1 MAVQFHYQPV
11 DQSVDLVIRKG
22 YGSRVIMLEQVVK
35 PEIKLRQFEGP
46 LDLLLHLI
54 EKNDV
59 DIYDIPISTIT
70 AQYMQYIES
79 MKEFDMEL
87 ASDFLV
93 MGATLVSI
101 KSRMMLPGMQAAL
114 GGNGDDV
121 VDPREELVIS
131 LMRYKRCRVFA
142 QDLKERRDKFD
153 GARFRYASTAKQLGI
168 SLKPAEQ
175 TFDIDEFN
183 DAVALINERNEQRF
197 TDISAKITHILQ
209 RDKRSVKERI
219 KSIWRSITGKGKILF
234 SSLFGKK
241 AEKMDK
247 VVSFLA
253 ILELIRDNKVTV
265 EQDRNFGEISI
276 EEKKG

>member
-1 MAVQFHYQPV
+1 
-11 DQSVDLVIRKG
+11 
-22 YGSRVIMLEQVVK
+22 MLEQAVK
-35 PEIKLRQFEGP
+35 PEIRLRQFEGP

-70 AQYMQYIES
+70 SQYMDYIES

-114 GGNGDDV
+114 GTGEDV
-121 VDPREELVIS
+121 VDPREELVLS

-142 QDLKERRDKFD
+142 SDLKERRDKFD
-153 GARFRYASTAKQLGI
+153 GARFRYASTAKSLGI
-168 SLKPAEQ
+168 TIAPAEQ
-175 TFDIDEFN
+175 AFSIEEFN
-183 DAVALINERNEQRF
+183 EAVAIINERNDSRF
-197 TDISAKITHILQ
+197 TDITAKIKHIL
-209 RDKRSVKERI
+209 RKDKMSVKERI

-253 ILELIRDNKVTV
+253 VLELVRDNKINV

-276 EEKKG
+276 EEKKV

>member
-1 MAVQFHYQPV
+1 
-11 DQSVDLVIRKG
+11 
-22 YGSRVIMLEQVVK
+22 MLEQAVK

-70 AQYMQYIES
+70 SQYMDYIES

-114 GGNGDDV
+114 GSGEDV

-131 LMRYKRCRVFA
+131 LMRYKRCRIFA
-142 QDLKERRDKFD
+142 SDLKERRDKFD
-153 GARFRYASTAKQLGI
+153 GARFRYASTAKSLGI
-168 SLKPAEQ
+168 TIAPAEQ
-175 TFDIDEFN
+175 AFSIEEFN
-183 DAVALINERNEQRF
+183 EAVAIINERNDSRF
-197 TDISAKITHILQ
+197 TDITAKIKHIL
-209 RDKRSVKERI
+209 RKDKMSVKERI

-253 ILELIRDNKVTV
+253 VLELVRDNKINV
-265 EQDRNFGEISI
+265 EQERNFGEISI
-276 EEKKG
+276 EEKKV

>member
-1 MAVQFHYQPV
+1 
-11 DQSVDLVIRKG
+11 
-22 YGSRVIMLEQVVK
+22 MLF
-35 PEIKLRQFEGP
+35 R
-46 LDLLLHLI
+46 
-54 EKNDV
+54 
-59 DIYDIPISTIT
+59 S
-70 AQYMQYIES
+70 
-79 MKEFDMEL
+79 
-87 ASDFLV
+87 
-93 MGATLVSI
+93 
-101 KSRMMLPGMQAAL
+101 
-114 GGNGDDV
+114 
-121 VDPREELVIS
+121 ELVIS

-175 TFDIDEFN
+175 NFDIEEFN

-276 EEKKG
+276 EEKKV

>member
-1 MAVQFHYQPV
+1 
-11 DQSVDLVIRKG
+11 
-22 YGSRVIMLEQVVK
+22 MLEQAVK

-70 AQYMQYIES
+70 SQYMDYIES

-114 GGNGDDV
+114 GSGEDV

-131 LMRYKRCRVFA
+131 LMRYKRCRIFA
-142 QDLKERRDKFD
+142 SDLKERRDKFD
-153 GARFRYASTAKQLGI
+153 GARFRYASTAKSLGI
-168 SLKPAEQ
+168 TIAPAEQ
-175 TFDIDEFN
+175 AFSIEEFN
-183 DAVALINERNEQRF
+183 EAVAIINERNDSRF
-197 TDISAKITHILQ
+197 TDITAKIKHIL
-209 RDKRSVKERI
+209 RKDKMSVKERI

-253 ILELIRDNKVTV
+253 VLELVRDNKINV

-276 EEKKG
+276 EEKKI

>member
-1 MAVQFHYQPV
+1 
-11 DQSVDLVIRKG
+11 
-22 YGSRVIMLEQVVK
+22 MLEQAVK

-59 DIYDIPISTIT
+59 DIYDIPISRIT
-70 AQYMQYIES
+70 AQYMDYIES

-114 GGNGDDV
+114 GGSGDEA

-142 QDLKERRDKFD
+142 SDLKERREKFD
-153 GARFRYASTAKQLGI
+153 GARFRYASTAKSLGI
-168 SLKPAEQ
+168 TIAPVEQ
-175 TFDIDEFN
+175 SFSIEEFN
-183 DAVALINERNEQRF
+183 DAVATINERNEMRF
-197 TDISAKITHILQ
+197 TDISAKIKHIL
-209 RDKRSVKERI
+209 RKDKLSIKERI
-219 KSIWRSITGKGKILF
+219 KTIWRSITGKGKILL
-234 SSLFGKK
+234 SSLFNKDT
-241 AEKMDK
+241 EKMDK

-253 ILELIRDNKVTV
+253 VLELVRDNKVNV
-265 EQDRNFGEISI
+265 EQDKNFGEISI
-276 EEKKG
+276 EEKKV

>member
-1 MAVQFHYQPV
+1 MS
-11 DQSVDLVIRKG
+11 DQT
-22 YGSRVIMLEQVVK
+22 VK

-59 DIYDIPISTIT
+59 DIYDIPISKIT
-70 AQYMQYIES
+70 AQYMDYIES
-79 MKEFDMEL
+79 MQDFDMEL

-114 GGNGDDV
+114 GGTGDDV

-142 QDLKERRDKFD
+142 SDLKERREKYD

-175 TFDIDEFN
+175 AFSKEEFN
-183 DAVALINERNEQRF
+183 DAVALINERNQMRF
-197 TDISAKITHILQ
+197 TDITTKITHILQ

-219 KSIWRSITGKGKILF
+219 KSIWRSITGKGKVLL

-241 AEKMDK
+241 AAKMDK

-253 ILELIRDNKVTV
+253 VLELVRDNKITV
-265 EQDRNFGEISI
+265 EQDRNFGEILI

>member
-1 MAVQFHYQPV
+1 MEKLNY
-11 DQSVDLVIRKG
+11 K
-22 YGSRVIMLEQVVK
+22 LEV
-35 PEIKLRQFEGP
+35 FEGP
-46 LDLLLHLI
+46 MDLLLHLI
-54 EKNDV
+54 TKHKL

-70 AQYMQYIES
+70 SQYMDYIES

-114 GGNGDDV
+114 GSGEDV

-131 LMRYKRCRVFA
+131 LMRYKRCRIFA
-142 QDLKERRDKFD
+142 SDLKERRDKFD
-153 GARFRYASTAKQLGI
+153 GARFRYASTAKSLGI
-168 SLKPAEQ
+168 TIAPAEQ
-175 TFDIDEFN
+175 AFSIEEFN
-183 DAVALINERNEQRF
+183 EAVAIINERNDSRF
-197 TDISAKITHILQ
+197 TDITAKIKHIL
-209 RDKRSVKERI
+209 RKDKMSVKERI

-253 ILELIRDNKVTV
+253 VLELVRDNKINV

-276 EEKKG
+276 EEKKV

>member
-1 MAVQFHYQPV
+1 
-11 DQSVDLVIRKG
+11 
-22 YGSRVIMLEQVVK
+22 MLEQAVK
-35 PEIKLRQFEGP
+35 PEIKLRKFEGP

-70 AQYMQYIES
+70 SQYMDYIES

-114 GGNGDDV
+114 GSGEDV

-131 LMRYKRCRVFA
+131 LMRYKRCRIFA
-142 QDLKERRDKFD
+142 SDLKERRDKFD
-153 GARFRYASTAKQLGI
+153 GARFRYASTAKSLGI
-168 SLKPAEQ
+168 TIAPAEQ
-175 TFDIDEFN
+175 AFSIEEFN
-183 DAVALINERNEQRF
+183 EAVAIINERNDSRF
-197 TDISAKITHILQ
+197 TDITAKIKHIL
-209 RDKRSVKERI
+209 RKDKMSVKERI

-253 ILELIRDNKVTV
+253 VLELVRDNKINV

-276 EEKKG
+276 EEKKV

>member
-1 MAVQFHYQPV
+1 
-11 DQSVDLVIRKG
+11 
-22 YGSRVIMLEQVVK
+22 MLEQAVK

-59 DIYDIPISTIT
+59 DIYDIPISRIT
-70 AQYMQYIES
+70 AQYMDYIES

-114 GGNGDDV
+114 GGSGDDT

-142 QDLKERRDKFD
+142 SDLKERREKFD
-153 GARFRYASTAKQLGI
+153 GARFRYASTAKSLGI
-168 SLKPAEQ
+168 TIAPVEQ
-175 TFDIDEFN
+175 SFSIEEFN
-183 DAVALINERNEQRF
+183 DAVAVINERNEMRF
-197 TDISAKITHILQ
+197 TDISAKIKHIL
-209 RDKRSVKERI
+209 RKDKLSIKERI
-219 KSIWRSITGKGKILF
+219 KTIWRSITGKGKVLF

-253 ILELIRDNKVTV
+253 VLELVRDNKITA
-265 EQDRNFGEISI
+265 EQEKNFGEISI
-276 EEKKG
+276 EEKKV

>member
-1 MAVQFHYQPV
+1 MP
-11 DQSVDLVIRKG
+11 
-22 YGSRVIMLEQVVK
+22 EQALK

-70 AQYMQYIES
+70 AQYMDYIES

-101 KSRMMLPGMQAAL
+101 KY
-114 GGNGDDV
+114 GNGEDV
-121 VDPREELVIS
+121 IDPREELVIS

-175 TFDIDEFN
+175 SFDIEEFN

-253 ILELIRDNKVTV
+253 ILELVRDNKVTV
-265 EQDRNFGEISI
+265 EQERNFGEISI

>member
-1 MAVQFHYQPV
+1 
-11 DQSVDLVIRKG
+11 
-22 YGSRVIMLEQVVK
+22 MLEQAVK
-35 PEIKLRQFEGP
+35 PEIRLRQFEGP

-70 AQYMQYIES
+70 AQYMDYIES

-114 GGNGDDV
+114 GTGEDAA
-121 VDPREELVIS
+121 DPREELVIS

-142 QDLKERRDKFD
+142 SDLKERREKFD
-153 GARFRYASTAKQLGI
+153 GARFRYASTAKSLGI
-168 SLKPAEQ
+168 TITPAEQ
-175 TFDIDEFN
+175 SFSIEEFN
-183 DAVALINERNEQRF
+183 EAVATINDRNDSRF
-197 TDISAKITHILQ
+197 TDITAKIKHIL
-209 RDKRSVKERI
+209 RKDKMSVKERI

-253 ILELIRDNKVTV
+253 VLELVRDNKINV
-265 EQDRNFGEISI
+265 EQERNFGEISI
-276 EEKKG
+276 EEKKV

>member
-1 MAVQFHYQPV
+1 
-11 DQSVDLVIRKG
+11 
-22 YGSRVIMLEQVVK
+22 MLEQAVK

-70 AQYMQYIES
+70 SQYMDYIES

-114 GGNGDDV
+114 GSGEDV

-131 LMRYKRCRVFA
+131 LMRYKRCRIFA
-142 QDLKERRDKFD
+142 SDLKERRDKFD
-153 GARFRYASTAKQLGI
+153 GARFRYASTAKSLGI
-168 SLKPAEQ
+168 TIAPVEQ
-175 TFDIDEFN
+175 AFSIEEFN
-183 DAVALINERNEQRF
+183 EAVAIINERNDSRF
-197 TDISAKITHILQ
+197 TDITAKIKHIL
-209 RDKRSVKERI
+209 RKDKMSVKERI

-253 ILELIRDNKVTV
+253 VLELVRDNKINV
-265 EQDRNFGEISI
+265 EQDRNFGEILI
-276 EEKKG
+276 EEKKV

>member
-1 MAVQFHYQPV
+1 
-11 DQSVDLVIRKG
+11 
-22 YGSRVIMLEQVVK
+22 MLEQAVK
-35 PEIKLRQFEGP
+35 PEIRLRQFEGP

-70 AQYMQYIES
+70 AQYMDYIES

-114 GGNGDDV
+114 GTGEDAA
-121 VDPREELVIS
+121 DPREELVIS
-131 LMRYKRCRVFA
+131 IMRYKRCRVFA
-142 QDLKERRDKFD
+142 SDLKERRERFD
-153 GARFRYASTAKQLGI
+153 GARFRYASTAKSLGI
-168 SLKPAEQ
+168 TITPAEQ
-175 TFDIDEFN
+175 SFSIEEFN
-183 DAVALINERNEQRF
+183 EAVATINDRNDSRF
-197 TDISAKITHILQ
+197 TDITAKIKHIL
-209 RDKRSVKERI
+209 RKDKMSVKERI

-253 ILELIRDNKVTV
+253 VLELVRDNKINV

-276 EEKKG
+276 EEKKV

>member
-1 MAVQFHYQPV
+1 
-11 DQSVDLVIRKG
+11 
-22 YGSRVIMLEQVVK
+22 MLEQAVK

-70 AQYMQYIES
+70 SQYMDYIES

-114 GGNGDDV
+114 GSGEDV

-131 LMRYKRCRVFA
+131 LMRYKRCRIFA
-142 QDLKERRDKFD
+142 SDLKERRDKFD
-153 GARFRYASTAKQLGI
+153 GARFRYASTAK
-168 SLKPAEQ
+168 SLDITIAPAEQ
-175 TFDIDEFN
+175 AFSIEEFN
-183 DAVALINERNEQRF
+183 EAVAIINERNDSRF
-197 TDISAKITHILQ
+197 TDITAKIKHIL
-209 RDKRSVKERI
+209 RKDKMSVKERI

-253 ILELIRDNKVTV
+253 VLELVRDNKINV

-276 EEKKG
+276 EEKKV

>member
-1 MAVQFHYQPV
+1 M
-11 DQSVDLVIRKG
+11 
-22 YGSRVIMLEQVVK
+22 
-35 PEIKLRQFEGP
+35 
-46 LDLLLHLI
+46 HLI
-54 EKNDV
+54 EKND
-59 DIYDIPISTIT
+59 DDSYDIPISTIT
-70 AQYMQYIES
+70 SQYMDYIES

-114 GGNGDDV
+114 GSGEDV

-131 LMRYKRCRVFA
+131 LMRYKRCRIFA
-142 QDLKERRDKFD
+142 SDLKERRDKFD
-153 GARFRYASTAKQLGI
+153 GARFRYASTAKSLGI
-168 SLKPAEQ
+168 TIATPEQ
-175 TFDIDEFN
+175 ALSIEEFN
-183 DAVALINERNEQRF
+183 EPVAIINERNDSRF
-197 TDISAKITHILQ
+197 TDITAKIKHIL
-209 RDKRSVKERI
+209 RKDKMSVKERI

-253 ILELIRDNKVTV
+253 VLELVRDNKINV

-276 EEKKG
+276 EEKKV

>member
-1 MAVQFHYQPV
+1 
-11 DQSVDLVIRKG
+11 
-22 YGSRVIMLEQVVK
+22 MLEQAVK
-35 PEIKLRQFEGP
+35 PEIRLRQFEGP

-70 AQYMQYIES
+70 AQYMDYIES

-114 GGNGDDV
+114 GTGEDV

-142 QDLKERRDKFD
+142 SDLKERRDKFD
-153 GARFRYASTAKQLGI
+153 GARFRYASTAKSLGI
-168 SLKPAEQ
+168 TIAPAEQ
-175 TFDIDEFN
+175 TFSIEEFN
-183 DAVALINERNEQRF
+183 EAVAIINERNDSRF
-197 TDISAKITHILQ
+197 TDITAKIKHIL
-209 RDKRSVKERI
+209 RKDKMSVKERI
-219 KSIWRSITGKGKILF
+219 KTIWRNITGKGKVLF

-253 ILELIRDNKVTV
+253 VLELVRDNKINV

-276 EEKKG
+276 EEKKV

>member
-1 MAVQFHYQPV
+1 
-11 DQSVDLVIRKG
+11 
-22 YGSRVIMLEQVVK
+22 MLEQAVK

-70 AQYMQYIES
+70 AQYMDYIES

-114 GGNGDDV
+114 GSGEDV

-131 LMRYKRCRVFA
+131 LMRYKRCRIFA
-142 QDLKERRDKFD
+142 SDLKERRDKFD
-153 GARFRYASTAKQLGI
+153 GARFRYASTAKSLGI
-168 SLKPAEQ
+168 TIAPAEQ
-175 TFDIDEFN
+175 AFSIEEFN
-183 DAVALINERNEQRF
+183 EAVAIINERNDSRF
-197 TDISAKITHILQ
+197 TDITAKIKHIL
-209 RDKRSVKERI
+209 RKDKMSVKERI

-253 ILELIRDNKVTV
+253 VLELVRDNKINV

-276 EEKKG
+276 EEKKV

>member
-1 MAVQFHYQPV
+1 
-11 DQSVDLVIRKG
+11 
-22 YGSRVIMLEQVVK
+22 MLEQAVK

-70 AQYMQYIES
+70 SQYMDYIES

-114 GGNGDDV
+114 CSGEDV

-131 LMRYKRCRVFA
+131 LMRYKRCRIFA
-142 QDLKERRDKFD
+142 SDLKERRDKFD
-153 GARFRYASTAKQLGI
+153 GARFRYASTAKSLGI
-168 SLKPAEQ
+168 TIAPAEQ
-175 TFDIDEFN
+175 AFSIEEFN
-183 DAVALINERNEQRF
+183 EAVAIINERNDSRF
-197 TDISAKITHILQ
+197 TDITAKIKHIL
-209 RDKRSVKERI
+209 RKDKMSVKERI

-253 ILELIRDNKVTV
+253 VLELVRDNKINV

-276 EEKKG
+276 EEKKV

>member
-1 MAVQFHYQPV
+1 
-11 DQSVDLVIRKG
+11 
-22 YGSRVIMLEQVVK
+22 MLEQAVK

-70 AQYMQYIES
+70 SQYMDYIES

-114 GGNGDDV
+114 GSGEDV

-131 LMRYKRCRVFA
+131 LMRYKRCRIFA
-142 QDLKERRDKFD
+142 SDLKERRDKFD
-153 GARFRYASTAKQLGI
+153 GARFRYASTAKSLGI
-168 SLKPAEQ
+168 TIAPSEQ
-175 TFDIDEFN
+175 AFSIEEFN
-183 DAVALINERNEQRF
+183 EAVAIINERNDSRF
-197 TDISAKITHILQ
+197 TDITAKIKHIL
-209 RDKRSVKERI
+209 RKDKMSVKERI

-253 ILELIRDNKVTV
+253 VLELVRDNKINV

-276 EEKKG
+276 EEKKV

>member
-1 MAVQFHYQPV
+1 
-11 DQSVDLVIRKG
+11 
-22 YGSRVIMLEQVVK
+22 MLEQAVK

-70 AQYMQYIES
+70 SQYMDYIES

-114 GGNGDDV
+114 GSGEDV

-131 LMRYKRCRVFA
+131 LMRYERCRIFA
-142 QDLKERRDKFD
+142 SDLKERRDKFD
-153 GARFRYASTAKQLGI
+153 GARFRYASTAKSLGI
-168 SLKPAEQ
+168 TIAPAEQ
-175 TFDIDEFN
+175 AFSIEEFN
-183 DAVALINERNEQRF
+183 EAVAIINERNDSRF
-197 TDISAKITHILQ
+197 TDITAKIKHIL
-209 RDKRSVKERI
+209 RKDKMSVKERI

-253 ILELIRDNKVTV
+253 VLELVRDNKINV

-276 EEKKG
+276 EEKKV

>member
-1 MAVQFHYQPV
+1 MH
-11 DQSVDLVIRKG
+11 
-22 YGSRVIMLEQVVK
+22 EQALK

-70 AQYMQYIES
+70 SQYMNYIES

-114 GGNGDDV
+114 GGSGEDAI
-121 VDPREELVIS
+121 DPREELVIS

-142 QDLKERRDKFD
+142 NDLKDRRERFD
-153 GARFRYASTAKQLGI
+153 GARYRYASTAKQLGI
-168 SLKPAEQ
+168 KINPAEQ
-175 TFDIDEFN
+175 SFSKDEFN
-183 DAVALINERNEQRF
+183 DAVALINERNEHRF
-197 TDISAKITHILQ
+197 TDITSKIKHILR
-209 RDKRSVKERI
+209 RDKLSVKERI
-219 KSIWRSITGKGKILF
+219 KSIWRSITGKGRILF

-241 AEKMDK
+241 TEKIDR

-253 ILELIRDNKVTV
+253 VLELVRDNKINV
-265 EQDRNFGEISI
+265 EQERNFGEISI
-276 EEKKG
+276 EEKKV

>member
-1 MAVQFHYQPV
+1 
-11 DQSVDLVIRKG
+11 
-22 YGSRVIMLEQVVK
+22 MLEQVVK

-70 AQYMQYIES
+70 AQYMDYIES

-101 KSRMMLPGMQAAL
+101 KSGMMLPGMKAAL

-175 TFDIDEFN
+175 TFDIEEFN

>member
-1 MAVQFHYQPV
+1 MP
-11 DQSVDLVIRKG
+11 DQS
-22 YGSRVIMLEQVVK
+22 VK

-59 DIYDIPISTIT
+59 DIYDIPISKIT
-70 AQYMQYIES
+70 AQYMDYIES
-79 MKEFDMEL
+79 MQDFDMEL

-93 MGATLVSI
+93 MGATLVSL

-114 GGNGDDV
+114 GGSGDDV

-142 QDLKERRDKFD
+142 SDLKERREKYD

-175 TFDIDEFN
+175 AFSKEEFN
-183 DAVALINERNEQRF
+183 DAVALINERNQMRF
-197 TDISAKITHILQ
+197 TDITTKITHILQ

-219 KSIWRSITGKGKILF
+219 KSIWRSITGKGKVLL

-241 AEKMDK
+241 AAKMDK

-253 ILELIRDNKVTV
+253 VLELVRDNKITV
-265 EQDRNFGEISI
+265 EQDRNFGEILI

>member
-1 MAVQFHYQPV
+1 
-11 DQSVDLVIRKG
+11 
-22 YGSRVIMLEQVVK
+22 MLEQAVK
-35 PEIKLRQFEGP
+35 PEIRLRQFEGP

-70 AQYMQYIES
+70 AQYMDYIES
-79 MKEFDMEL
+79 MQEFDMEL

-114 GGNGDDV
+114 GTGDEAA
-121 VDPREELVIS
+121 DPREELVIS

-142 QDLKERRDKFD
+142 SDLKDRREKYD

-168 SLKPAEQ
+168 TIAPAEQ
-175 TFDIDEFN
+175 AFSVEEFN
-183 DAVALINERNEQRF
+183 EAVAMINERNEMRF
-197 TDISAKITHILQ
+197 TDITTKIKHILR
-209 RDKRSVKERI
+209 RDKFSVKERI
-219 KSIWRSITGKGKILF
+219 KSIWRSITGKGKVLL

-241 AEKMDK
+241 TQKIDK

-253 ILELIRDNKVTV
+253 VLELVRDNKITV
-265 EQDRNFGEISI
+265 EQERNFGEISI
-276 EEKKG
+276 EEKK

>member
-1 MAVQFHYQPV
+1 
-11 DQSVDLVIRKG
+11 
-22 YGSRVIMLEQVVK
+22 MLEQAVK

-70 AQYMQYIES
+70 SQYMDYIES

-114 GGNGDDV
+114 GSGEDV

-142 QDLKERRDKFD
+142 SDLKERRDKFD
-153 GARFRYASTAKQLGI
+153 GARFRYASTAKSLGI
-168 SLKPAEQ
+168 TIAPAEQ
-175 TFDIDEFN
+175 AFSIEEFN
-183 DAVALINERNEQRF
+183 EAVAIINERNDSRF
-197 TDISAKITHILQ
+197 TDSTAKIKHIL
-209 RDKRSVKERI
+209 RKDKMSVKERI

-253 ILELIRDNKVTV
+253 VLELVRDNKINV

-276 EEKKG
+276 EEKKV

>member
-1 MAVQFHYQPV
+1 
-11 DQSVDLVIRKG
+11 
-22 YGSRVIMLEQVVK
+22 MLEQALK

-59 DIYDIPISTIT
+59 DIYDIPISRIT
-70 AQYMQYIES
+70 AQYMDYIES

-114 GGNGDDV
+114 GGSGDEA

-142 QDLKERRDKFD
+142 SDLKERREKFD
-153 GARFRYASTAKQLGI
+153 GARFRYASTAKSLGI
-168 SLKPAEQ
+168 TIAPVEQ
-175 TFDIDEFN
+175 SFSIEEFN
-183 DAVALINERNEQRF
+183 DAVATINERNEMRF
-197 TDISAKITHILQ
+197 TDISAKIKHIL
-209 RDKRSVKERI
+209 RKDKLSIKERI
-219 KSIWRSITGKGKILF
+219 KTIWRSITGKGKVLF

-253 ILELIRDNKVTV
+253 VLELVRDNKINV
-265 EQDRNFGEISI
+265 EQERNFGEISI
-276 EEKKG
+276 EEKKV